1 MGKAVKTIGLD
12 TAKHV
17 FQVHGADAS
26 GRRVLT
32 KRLRRNQVSDFF
44 ANLPKCLVGLEATR
58 GANYWAR
65 VIGSFGHE
73 VRMMAPQFVRPFI
86 KARRTMWR
94 MQQGF
99 VRRCSA
105 LMRLARVS
113 GPFRRF
119 NLAHPKLLI
128 LG

>member
-17 FQVHGADAS
+17 FQVHGADAN

-73 VRMMAPQFVRPFI
+73 VRMTAPQFVRPFI
-86 KARRTMWR
+86 KGQKNDA
-94 MQQGF
+94 QDAAGICEAVQ
-99 VRRCSA
+99 
-105 LMRLARVS
+105 
-113 GPFRRF
+113 P
-119 NLAHPKLLI
+119 
-128 LG
+128 